1 MTNDFGLE
9 NKEVKGIMRAI
20 MFRGLR
26 KKYNQDWHK
35 SKWKYGNLL
44 NSENIGQVGANLDSY
59 EYAEVIPETVG
70 EFTGLKD
77 KNGKEIYEGDIVNA
91 VQNYHGKPSSI
102 MFNAKII
109 YNDNIGSFMISYK
122 NINDVFVNDEI
133 WLRYF
138 LEVIGNIHENPE
150 LL

>member
-1 MTNDFGLE
+1 MKNIKFRAWEINKSLAGKMSKPFTLTDIHNNGLGTFG
-9 NKEVKGIMRAI
+9 
-20 MFRGLR
+20 
-26 KKYNQDWHK
+26 
-35 SKWKYGNLL
+35 
-44 NSENIGQVGANLDSY
+44 DSY
-59 EYAEVIPETVG
+59 EFMQ
-70 EFTGLKD
+70 FTGLKD
-77 KNGKEIYEGDIVNA
+77 INGKEIYEGDIVNA

-109 YNDNIGSFMISYK
+109 YNDNVGSFMISYK

>member
-1 MTNDFGLE
+1 MREIKFKGLDIKG
-9 NKEVKGIMRAI
+9 NWHYGLLCIDKEGTFI
-20 MFRGLR
+20 
-26 KKYNQDWHK
+26 
-35 SKWKYGNLL
+35 S
-44 NSENIGQVGANLDSY
+44 NSEGCPKAF
-59 EYAEVIPETVG
+59 EVRPETIG

-77 KNGKEIYEGDIVNA
+77 KKRTKEFSEGQEIYEGDIVNA

-122 NINDVFVNDEI
+122 NINDMFVNDEI

-138 LEVIGNIHENPE
+138 LEVIGNIHETPE

>member
-1 MTNDFGLE
+1 
-9 NKEVKGIMRAI
+9 

-70 EFTGLKD
+70 EFTGLKE
-77 KNGKEIYEGDIVNA
+77 KNGKGKEIYHKDLIVNQSRNNRDPHVVEWSDKLGGWVGLYGGLEYLIA
-91 VQNYHGKPSSI
+91 QELH
-102 MFNAKII
+102 
-109 YNDNIGSFMISYK
+109 
-122 NINDVFVNDEI
+122 EI
-133 WLRYF
+133 EL
-138 LEVIGNIHENPE
+138 VGNIFENSK